1 MLHLHRVAKL
11 FGLKAVLRNVSCTFA
26 PGSITLLVGDNGAG
40 KSTLLRMA
48 AGLSRPSAG
57 EITRSENAVIGYVGH
72 ATFLYPGMTALENL
86 AFWARLYGTSAREK
100 DLLALL
106 DQVGL
111 AAHAHERA
119 GVFSRGMAQR
129 LNLARVLM
137 RPADLLLLDE
147 PGTGLDASSRALLRE
162 QMRAARNRGA
172 CVIVV
177 SHDYADDSAVADRV
191 IALRNGVI
199 AYDGPPSGYVPGAL
213 PEETPSE
220 PPAPTT
226 AMTATELPDR
236 EGENAPGLPG
246 MALAVARK
254 DLLLTLTRG
263 SGLVQALLLGLLL
276 LFVFSLAQGVGE
288 RLSPQNAAAVFW
300 LSSAFCQVL
309 VFNALYALE
318 ERSSS
323 RVGLILSPPPIQ
335 GVWLGKGLAG
345 MLLLLLA
352 QLIFLPATS
361 VFLGQ
366 GIQGDW
372 VVALGAL
379 LLVDAGMCAL
389 GSLLGALA
397 QGEAARESLLS
408 IVLFPLLV
416 PLLLA
421 GISVGAQ
428 ALGLPAPDGADAWL
442 GLAAA
447 FDAVFAAAGLLL
459 FGFMYTGDD
468 A

>member
-57 EITRSENAVIGYVGH
+57 EITRAENAVIGYVGH

-86 AFWARLYGTSAREK
+86 AFWARLYGTSTREK

-162 QMRAARNRGA
+162 QMRAARDRGA

-191 IALRNGVI
+191 VALRNGVI
-199 AYDGPPSGYVPGAL
+199 AYDGPPSGYTPGAL
-213 PEETPSE
+213 PEETPPES
-220 PPAPTT
+220 PAP
-226 AMTATELPDR
+226 ATATELPDR
-236 EGENAPGLPG
+236 EGESVPGLFG

-309 VFNALYALE
+309 VFNALFALE
-318 ERSSS
+318 ERCSS

-345 MLLLLLA
+345 MILLLLA
-352 QLIFLPATS
+352 QLIFLPATV

-366 GIQGDW
+366 EIQGDW
-372 VVALGAL
+372 RVALGAL

-397 QGEAARESLLS
+397 QGGGSRESLLS
-408 IVLFPLLV
+408 ILLFPLLI

-421 GISVGAQ
+421 GVRVGT
-428 ALGLPAPDGADAWL
+428 LCFGLDSPDGPAAWL
-442 GLAAA
+442 QLAAA
-447 FDAVFAAAGLLL
+447 FDAVFLAAGLLL
-459 FGFMYTGDD
+459 FGFMYAGDE
-468 A
+468 

>member
-57 EITRSENAVIGYVGH
+57 EITRAENAVIGYVGH

-86 AFWARLYGTSAREK
+86 AFWARLYGTSTREK

-162 QMRAARNRGA
+162 QMRAARDRGA

-191 IALRNGVI
+191 VALRNGVI
-199 AYDGPPSGYVPGAL
+199 AYDGPPSGYTPGAL
-213 PEETPSE
+213 PEETPPES
-220 PPAPTT
+220 PAP
-226 AMTATELPDR
+226 ATATELPDR
-236 EGENAPGLPG
+236 EGESVPGLFG

-263 SGLVQALLLGLLL
+263 SGLVQALLLG
-276 LFVFSLAQGVGE
+276 
-288 RLSPQNAAAVFW
+288 R
-300 LSSAFCQVL
+300 
-309 VFNALYALE
+309 
-318 ERSSS
+318 RSSGS
-323 RVGLILSPPPIQ
+323 VRPSVRCSSSMPCSLWKSAVPP
-335 GVWLGKGLAG
+335 
-345 MLLLLLA
+345 
-352 QLIFLPATS
+352 
-361 VFLGQ
+361 
-366 GIQGDW
+366 
-372 VVALGAL
+372 
-379 LLVDAGMCAL
+379 
-389 GSLLGALA
+389 
-397 QGEAARESLLS
+397 
-408 IVLFPLLV
+408 
-416 PLLLA
+416 
-421 GISVGAQ
+421 
-428 ALGLPAPDGADAWL
+428 AW
-442 GLAAA
+442 G
-447 FDAVFAAAGLLL
+447 
-459 FGFMYTGDD
+459 
-468 A
+468 

>member
-57 EITRSENAVIGYVGH
+57 EITRAENAVIGYVGH

-86 AFWARLYGTSAREK
+86 AFWARLYGTSTREK

-162 QMRAARNRGA
+162 QMRAARDRGA

-191 IALRNGVI
+191 VALRNGVI
-199 AYDGPPSGYVPGAL
+199 AYDGPPSGYTPGAL
-213 PEETPSE
+213 PEETPPES
-220 PPAPTT
+220 PAP
-226 AMTATELPDR
+226 ATATELPDR
-236 EGENAPGLPG
+236 EGESVPGLFG

-309 VFNALYALE
+309 VFNALFALE
-318 ERSSS
+318 ERCSS

-345 MLLLLLA
+345 MILLLLA
-352 QLIFLPATS
+352 QLIFLPATV

-366 GIQGDW
+366 EIQGDW
-372 VVALGAL
+372 RVALGAL

-397 QGEAARESLLS
+397 QGEAARESLLM
-408 IVLFPLLV
+408 

-421 GISVGAQ
+421 GISVSAQ

>member
-57 EITRSENAVIGYVGH
+57 EITRAENAVIGYVGH

-86 AFWARLYGTSAREK
+86 AFWARLYGTSTREK

-162 QMRAARNRGA
+162 QMRAARDRGA

-191 IALRNGVI
+191 VALRNGVI
-199 AYDGPPSGYVPGAL
+199 AYDGPPSGYTPGAL
-213 PEETPSE
+213 PEETPPESPE
-220 PPAPTT
+220 PAR
-226 AMTATELPDR
+226 ATELPDR
-236 EGENAPGLPG
+236 EGESVPGLFG

-309 VFNALYALE
+309 VFNALFALE
-318 ERSSS
+318 ERCSS

-345 MLLLLLA
+345 MILLLLA
-352 QLIFLPATS
+352 QLIFLPATV

-366 GIQGDW
+366 EIQGDRR
-372 VVALGAL
+372 VAPGAL
-379 LLVDAGMCAL
+379 LLGESGMCAL

-421 GISVGAQ
+421 GISVSAQ

>member
-57 EITRSENAVIGYVGH
+57 EITRAENAVIGYVGH

-86 AFWARLYGTSAREK
+86 AFWARLYGTSTREK

-162 QMRAARNRGA
+162 QMRAARDRGA

-177 SHDYADDSAVADRV
+177 SHDYADDSVVADRV

-199 AYDGPPSGYVPGAL
+199 AYDGPPSGYTPAAL
-213 PEETPSE
+213 PEKTPPE
-220 PPAPTT
+220 PSAPTT
-226 AMTATELPDR
+226 ATEELPDR
-236 EGENAPGLPG
+236 EGESVPGLFG

-309 VFNALYALE
+309 IFNALFALE
-318 ERSSS
+318 ERCSS

-345 MLLLLLA
+345 MILLLLA
-352 QLIFLPATS
+352 QLIFLPATV

-366 GIQGDW
+366 EIQGDW
-372 VVALGAL
+372 RVALGAL

-421 GISVGAQ
+421 GISVSAQ

>member
-57 EITRSENAVIGYVGH
+57 EITRAENAVIGYVGH

-86 AFWARLYGTSAREK
+86 AFWARLYGTSTREK

-162 QMRAARNRGA
+162 QMRAARDRGA

-191 IALRNGVI
+191 VALRNGVI
-199 AYDGPPSGYVPGAL
+199 AYDGPPSGYTPGAL
-213 PEETPSE
+213 PEETPPES
-220 PPAPTT
+220 PAP
-226 AMTATELPDR
+226 ATATELPDR
-236 EGENAPGLPG
+236 EGESVPGLFG

-309 VFNALYALE
+309 VFNALFALE
-318 ERSSS
+318 ERCSS

-345 MLLLLLA
+345 MILLLLA
-352 QLIFLPATS
+352 QLIFLPATV

-366 GIQGDW
+366 EIQGDW
-372 VVALGAL
+372 RVALGAL

-421 GISVGAQ
+421 GISVSAQ

>member
-26 PGSITLLVGDNGAG
+26 PGSLTLLVGDNGAG

-57 EITRSENAVIGYVGH
+57 DITRAENAVVGYVGH
-72 ATFLYPGMTALENL
+72 ATFQYPGMTALENL
-86 AFWARLYGTSAREK
+86 AFWARLYGVSARED
-100 DLLALL
+100 DLIALL
-106 DQVGL
+106 DRVGL

-162 QMRAARNRGA
+162 QMRAARDRGA

-199 AYDGPPSGYVPGAL
+199 AYDGPPSGYVPG
-213 PEETPSE
+213 ETPEAPAPEAPATPPAISPLPAAEGGSE
-220 PPAPTT
+220 P
-226 AMTATELPDR
+226 
-236 EGENAPGLPG
+236 GLAG

-309 VFNALYALE
+309 IFNALYALE
-318 ERSSS
+318 ERCAA
-323 RVGLILSPPPIQ
+323 RVGLVLSPAPVQ
-335 GVWLGKGLAG
+335 GVWLGKALAG
-345 MLLLLLA
+345 MALLLIA
-352 QLIFLPATS
+352 QLIFLPAAV

-366 GIQGDW
+366 ELQGDPLP
-372 VVALGAL
+372 ALAGL
-379 LLVDAGMCAL
+379 LLVNAGMCAL

-428 ALGLPAPDGADAWL
+428 ALGQPSPDGPDAWL

>member
-11 FGLKAVLRNVSCTFA
+11 FGLKAVLRNVSCAFA
-26 PGSITLLVGDNGAG
+26 PGSITLLVGNNGAG

-57 EITRSENAVIGYVGH
+57 EISRAENAVIGYVGH

-86 AFWARLYGTSAREK
+86 AFWARLYGTSTKEK

-129 LNLARVLM
+129 LNLARILM

-162 QMRAARNRGA
+162 QMRAARDRGT

-177 SHDYADDSAVADRV
+177 SHDYADDSVVADRV
-191 IALRNGVI
+191 VALRNGVI
-199 AYDGPPSGYVPGAL
+199 AYDGAPSGYTPGAL
-213 PEETPSE
+213 PEETPPE
-220 PPAPTT
+220 PSAPAT
-226 AMTATELPDR
+226 AELPDR
-236 EGENAPGLPG
+236 EGESVPGLPG
-246 MALAVARK
+246 MALAIARK

-300 LSSAFCQVL
+300 LSSTFCQVL

-318 ERSSS
+318 ERCSS
-323 RVGLILSPPPIQ
+323 RVGLLLSPPPIQ

-352 QLIFLPATS
+352 QVIFLPATV

-366 GIQGDW
+366 EIQGDW
-372 VVALGAL
+372 AVALGAL

-408 IVLFPLLV
+408 ILLFPLLV

-421 GISVGAQ
+421 GISLGAQ
-428 ALGLPAPDGADAWL
+428 ALGLPSPDGADAWL

>member
-11 FGLKAVLRNVSCTFA
+11 FGLKAVLRNVSCTFT
-26 PGSITLLVGDNGAG
+26 PGSVTLLVGDNGAG

-57 EITRSENAVIGYVGH
+57 EITRAENAVIGYVGH

-86 AFWARLYGTSAREK
+86 AFWARLYGTSTREK

-111 AAHAHERA
+111 SAHAHERA

-162 QMRAARNRGA
+162 QMRAARDRGA

-177 SHDYADDSAVADRV
+177 SHDFADDSVVADRV
-191 IALRNGVI
+191 VALRNGVI
-199 AYDGPPSGYVPGAL
+199 AYDGPPSGYIPGAL
-213 PEETPSE
+213 PEETPPE
-220 PPAPTT
+220 PPAPT
-226 AMTATELPDR
+226 TATELPDR
-236 EGENAPGLPG
+236 EGESVPGLPG

-309 VFNALYALE
+309 IFNALFALE
-318 ERSSS
+318 ERCSS

-345 MLLLLLA
+345 MILLLLA
-352 QLIFLPATS
+352 QLIFLPATV

-366 GIQGDW
+366 EIQGDW
-372 VVALGAL
+372 RVALGAL

-421 GISVGAQ
+421 GISVSAQ

>member
-1 MLHLHRVAKL
+1 MLHLHRVAKI
-11 FGLKAVLRNVSCTFA
+11 FGLKAVLRNVSCSFA
-26 PGSITLLVGDNGAG
+26 PGSITLLAGDNGAG
-40 KSTLLRMA
+40 KSTLLRLA
-48 AGLSRPSAG
+48 AGLSRPTAG
-57 EITRSENAVIGYVGH
+57 EVARAENAVVGYVGH
-72 ATFLYPGMTALENL
+72 ATFLYPGLTALENL
-86 AFWARLYGTSAREK
+86 AFWARVYGTSRERGR
-100 DLLALL
+100 LLELL

-137 RPADLLLLDE
+137 RPADILLLDE
-147 PGTGLDASSRALLRE
+147 PGTGLDVSSRELLRA
-162 QMRAARNRGA
+162 QMRAARDRGA
-172 CVIVV
+172 CVVVV
-177 SHDYADDSAVADRV
+177 SHDYEGDSAVADRV
-191 IALRNGVI
+191 LVLRDGAI
-199 AYDGPPSGYVPGAL
+199 AYDGPPDGYAPGAA
-213 PEETPSE
+213 ESAK
-220 PPAPTT
+220 PAPRP
-226 AMTATELPDR
+226 APEAPAAPKECAERP
-236 EGENAPGLPG
+236 APGLLSL
-246 MALAVARK
+246 ALATAGK
-254 DLLLTLTRG
+254 DLLLTLARG

-309 VFNALYALE
+309 IFNGLYALE
-318 ERSSS
+318 ERCAA
-323 RVGLILSPPPIQ
+323 RVGLVLAPAPVQ
-335 GVWLGKGLAG
+335 GVWLGKALAG
-345 MLLLLLA
+345 LLLLLLA
-352 QLIFLPATS
+352 QLVFLPAAV

-366 GIQGDW
+366 EIQGDW
-372 VVALGAL
+372 PAALAAL
-379 LLVDAGMCAL
+379 LLADAGMCAL

-421 GISVGAQ
+421 GVSVGTQ
-428 ALGLPAPDGADAWL
+428 ALGAPSPDGPDAWI